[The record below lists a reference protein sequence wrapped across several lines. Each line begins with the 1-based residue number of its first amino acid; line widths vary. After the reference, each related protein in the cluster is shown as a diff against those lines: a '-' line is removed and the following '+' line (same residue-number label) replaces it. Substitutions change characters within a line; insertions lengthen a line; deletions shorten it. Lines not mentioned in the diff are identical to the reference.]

1 MAIAV
6 LPAMQGS
13 LSVGRRPTFVHEY
26 SVSICIKA
34 FLIDKKSTLEML
46 MSIID
51 KTDKM

>member
-6 LPAMQGS
+6 LPAMPGS

-26 SVSICIKA
+26 SVSIRIKA
-34 FLIDKKSTLEML
+34 FLIDKKSTLKML